1 MGHKEIYVETSISA
15 PIDEIWKK
23 TQNPSLH
30 EQWDIR
36 FSSITYLP
44 KIDNEP
50 QKFTYTRKASA

>member
-1 MGHKEIYVETSISA
+1 MKTKPIYVEINIEA
-15 PIDEIWKK
+15 PMDELWEA

-44 KIDNEP
+44 KKENEA
-50 QKFTYTRKASA
+50 QLFE